1 MSDRDRVIE
10 TIQEAFG
17 SNEYPGDHF
26 LQGSFEGC
34 EPADAVGPF
43 VGQEDWEAVD
53 SQVLDGAG
61 ALNFFS
67 EAGFRF
73 YMPAYMIADLRE
85 QLMTEDPVFHLV
97 HGFHDIAAEIPTESG
112 TFVRKTGKS
121 TFVNPRRYGAMTW
134 YDYGQQRLS
143 VFTREEAQAIVCYLE
158 YRRASDPDGL
168 NHASI
173 DAALEEYWHDR
184 AANAPAREELKTHL
198 EEEERFMRSVKPE
211 FEA

>member
-10 TIQEAFG
+10 AIREAFG

-43 VGQEDWEAVD
+43 VGQEDWAAVD

-73 YMPAYMIADLRE
+73 FMPAYMVADLRE

-97 HGFHDIAAEIPTESG
+97 HGFHDIAVEVPTKSG

-134 YDYGQQRLS
+134 YDYGRQRLS
-143 VFTREEAQAIVCYLE
+143 VFTREEAQAIVSYLE
-158 YRRASDPDGL
+158 HRRASDSNGL

-173 DAALEEYWHDR
+173 DAALEEYWRDR

-198 EEEERFMRSVKPE
+198 EEEERFMRSVNPD
-211 FEA
+211 FEL